1 MKILLL
7 LLLLSTAYAE
17 PSSRCNEDF
26 NACTIAD
33 FQIDNNDV
41 QCVPN
46 AVDINGE
53 VLMRTVGQAQ
63 RVQCPLYSWCVPHG
77 EKRFG
82 PFDGSLGYEV
92 KVSGRKF
99 IQKSGQTTS
108 VTSMTVSG
116 PGSENNEAFN
126 NIVKNYYNNQDHC
139 VVSYLGILFW
149 LLMLLI
155 VAAIV
160 YVLYRI
166 IWSPTNTKSSRRYN
180 EFKLFEQRKKRKF
193 DDFTGI

>member
-7 LLLLSTAYAE
+7 LIVLSTAYAE
-17 PSSRCNEDF
+17 PSAECNEDF
-26 NACTIAD
+26 NKCTIAD
-33 FQIDNNDV
+33 FKIDNNDV

-46 AVDINGE
+46 AVDINGD
-53 VLMRTVGQAQ
+53 VLMRTASQAQ

-82 PFDGSLGYEV
+82 SFDGSLGYQV

-116 PGSENNEAFN
+116 PGSVDNEAFN

-149 LLMLLI
+149 LLILLI
-155 VAAIV
+155 VAAVV
-160 YVLYRI
+160 YLLYRI
-166 IWSPTNTKSSRRYN
+166 IWTSSYTNSSSKDDI
-180 EFKLFEQRKKRKF
+180 FKLFEKRKKRNF
-193 DDFTGI
+193 GDFTGI